1 MHVYVSV
8 YICSRWFTDIECISR
23 VQTSP
28 TDGRPVT
35 HISSGTMRRDDFGKM
50 CDGRSDGQSLL
61 WLLSRNHK
69 LLIYAASSRVRAQ
82 PARYRSNAIKPCV
95 RSTCRENR
103 ISGHRRMHR
112 TFLLCTTMQIGE
124 YRRRCQGNHRETRIA
139 SQVLSDHILRLPR
152 GIPPKD
158 TSENHFNK

>member
-1 MHVYVSV
+1 MELSLIGYLTVEHFGSVILDRMCYIPRLVHTRVYVSV

-103 ISGHRRMHR
+103 ISGHRRMRR
-112 TFLLCTTMQIGE
+112 TFLLCTIS
-124 YRRRCQGNHRETRIA
+124 RRC
-139 SQVLSDHILRLPR
+139 
-152 GIPPKD
+152 K
-158 TSENHFNK
+158 